1 MYNTGIID
9 SMRSDHIKEDMIIS
23 RIVIISV
30 DCKTSRDLRIDRDAF
45 LSEDRSRVELYK
57 YIQYLMS

>member
-9 SMRSDHIKEDMIIS
+9 SMRLDQIKEDMIIS

-30 DCKTSRDLRIDRDAF
+30 DCKKSRDLRIDRDAF
-45 LSEDRSRVELYK
+45 LSEDRSRVELYS
-57 YIQYLMS
+57 LMS